1 VCESILIKILVAV
14 LVWIGGIKLA
24 TKADD
29 EIKHLQWR
37 IWLVLID
44 I

>member
-1 VCESILIKILVAV
+1 VCENIFNKILVAV
-14 LVWIGGIKLA
+14 LVWIGGKLA
-24 TKADD
+24 KKADD

-37 IWLVLID
+37 IWLVLIG